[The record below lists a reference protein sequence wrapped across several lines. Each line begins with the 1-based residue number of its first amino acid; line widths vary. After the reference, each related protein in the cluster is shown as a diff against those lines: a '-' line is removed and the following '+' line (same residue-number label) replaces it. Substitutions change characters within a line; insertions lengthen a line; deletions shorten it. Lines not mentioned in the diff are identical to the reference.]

1 MAQRECKYEG
11 EDESKRRVVFCARKE
26 SKANERSRRR
36 ERRHGRSSGILLP
49 QHPPSPSDPRAP
61 NAACKRAP
69 RCGGHANQSRDSGS
83 NRDIAFSCE
92 ERESDGSPVVAAP
105 TAHFFRVCVCL
116 CLCVGVVCPPCLSAE
131 VPPGRPCKLAS
142 VQCSERIILICVPG
156 AQFRNGACPR
166 VHSSAYLISCTSSPK
181 SGFDR
186 CQVESPSLCRGE
198 RTEGP
203 PRRLGW
209 SAVRQRLSSNHDVIL
224 VTTGGSVSEVL
235 SPVRSSRGGGRV
247 FAVER
252 CAKRN
257 RQNCP
262 TFVGVRSTTTSLR
275 VSVSIGSAL
284 LRSFINV
291 INLPSLFNF
300 LTGML
305 SSARNS

>member
-1 MAQRECKYEG
+1 MSAVDVGRGGAVGARASYSRSILHPHQIPVLQTPPVSG
-11 EDESKRRVVFCARKE
+11 RR
-26 SKANERSRRR
+26 
-36 ERRHGRSSGILLP
+36 
-49 QHPPSPSDPRAP
+49 
-61 NAACKRAP
+61 AAADTRT
-69 RCGGHANQSRDSGS
+69 
-83 NRDIAFSCE
+83 NR
-92 ERESDGSPVVAAP
+92 GTLAP
-105 TAHFFRVCVCL
+105 TAISPSVARRESLTAPRLLLLQLLISSVCVCA
-116 CLCVGVVCPPCLSAE
+116 CVCASVWC
-131 VPPGRPCKLAS
+131 VPRVLARRSRPGRPCKLAS

-166 VHSSAYLISCTSSPK
+166 VRSSAYLISCTSSPK

-203 PRRLGW
+203 PRRLAW